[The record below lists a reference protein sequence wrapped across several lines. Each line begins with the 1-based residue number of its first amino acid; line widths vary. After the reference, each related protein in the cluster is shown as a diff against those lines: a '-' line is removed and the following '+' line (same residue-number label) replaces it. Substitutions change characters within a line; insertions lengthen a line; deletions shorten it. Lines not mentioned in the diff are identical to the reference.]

1 MQFFFKLKYS
11 DVARPAPVYTSC
23 QSVVL
28 FSPVHIDHP
37 IHRAAHH
44 FLFKWASHLTFSH
57 NTPLPGSPGPSR
69 SRARNIF
76 QSRKYFLN
84 PIHQL
89 RLCSETRR
97 ARQMIDATET
107 GARSDV
113 GKYFLLK
120 TKIISLSS
128 SYHRRKLAT
137 DAYPLRGR
145 WSMGVEI

>member
-1 MQFFFKLKYS
+1 MWRGPPLFIQVVKVSCYSRQFILIIRYTEQRTTFYS
-11 DVARPAPVYTSC
+11 NGRPISH
-23 QSVVL
+23 S
-28 FSPVHIDHP
+28 HI
-37 IHRAAHH
+37 
-44 FLFKWASHLTFSH
+44 
-57 NTPLPGSPGPSR
+57 TPLPLSGSPGPSR

-145 WSMGVEI
+145 

>member
-1 MQFFFKLKYS
+1 M
-11 DVARPAPVYTSC
+11 ARPAPVYTSC

-37 IHRAAHH
+37 IHRAAQH

-57 NTPLPGSPGPSR
+57 PPLRLPRPEPC
-69 SRARNIF
+69 
-76 QSRKYFLN
+76 QKYFSIQKIFLN

-145 WSMGVEI
+145 

>member
-1 MQFFFKLKYS
+1 MWRGPPLFIQVVKVSCYSRQFILII
-11 DVARPAPVYTSC
+11 RYTE
-23 QSVVL
+23 QR
-28 FSPVHIDHP
+28 F
-37 IHRAAHH
+37 

-57 NTPLPGSPGPSR
+57 PPLRLPRPEPC
-69 SRARNIF
+69 
-76 QSRKYFLN
+76 QKYFSIQKIFLN

-145 WSMGVEI
+145 

>member
-1 MQFFFKLKYS
+1 M
-11 DVARPAPVYTSC
+11 ARPAPVYTSC

-37 IHRAAHH
+37 IHRAAL

-57 NTPLPGSPGPSR
+57 PPLRLPRPEPC
-69 SRARNIF
+69 
-76 QSRKYFLN
+76 QKYFSIQKIFLN

-145 WSMGVEI
+145 